1 MNMFQNKGEIV
12 HMEVVGMASLKGSE
26 THKNLMCAFAGESQA
41 RNRYTFY
48 ASIAKK
54 QGYPLIEK
62 TFTLTANQEQMHAKI
77 FFQYLSEEFNGEE
90 IEIDAAYPVDIY
102 QENTLQNI
110 LASVTA
116 ETHEHQEIYP
126 AFAEVAKKEGF
137 NQIAATFNMIAKIEE
152 THSQRFAAIAKDMQN
167 DTLFTK
173 PTPVAWHCEVCGHIH
188 YGVAAPAICPVCKH
202 AKGYFKA
209 EAANN

>member
-1 MNMFQNKGEIV
+1 
-12 HMEVVGMASLKGSE
+12 MASLQGTE
-26 THKNLMCAFAGESQA
+26 THKNLMRAFAGESQA

-54 QGYPLIEK
+54 QGYPLIEQ

-77 FFQYLSEEFNGEE
+77 FFQYLAEEFNGSE
-90 IEIDAAYPVDIY
+90 IEIDAAYPVDLY

-116 ETHEHQEIYP
+116 ETHEHEEVYP
-126 AFAEVAKKEGF
+126 AFAEVAKQEGF
-137 NQIAATFNMIAKIEE
+137 NQIAASFKMIAEIEK
-152 THSQRFAAIAKDMQN
+152 THSQRFAAIAEEMKT

-173 PTPVAWHCEVCGHIH
+173 ATPVAWHCQVCGHIH
-188 YGVAAPAICPVCKH
+188 YGVAAPALCPVCKH
-202 AKGYFKA
+202 AKGYFKPDA
-209 EAANN
+209 VQN

>member
-1 MNMFQNKGEIV
+1 M
-12 HMEVVGMASLKGSE
+12 
-26 THKNLMCAFAGESQA
+26 
-41 RNRYTFY
+41 
-48 ASIAKK
+48 
-54 QGYPLIEK
+54 
-62 TFTLTANQEQMHAKI
+62 
-77 FFQYLSEEFNGEE
+77 
-90 IEIDAAYPVDIY
+90 
-102 QENTLQNI
+102 
-110 LASVTA
+110 
-116 ETHEHQEIYP
+116 
-126 AFAEVAKKEGF
+126 AKKEGF

-167 DTLFTK
+167 DTLFTN

>member
-1 MNMFQNKGEIV
+1 
-12 HMEVVGMASLKGSE
+12 MASLKGTE
-26 THKNLMCAFAGESQA
+26 THKNLMRAFAGESQA

-48 ASIAKK
+48 AGIAQK
-54 QGYPLIEK
+54 QGYPLVADV
-62 TFTLTANQEQMHAKI
+62 FNYTAEQERMHGKI
-77 FFQYLSEEFNGEE
+77 FFEYLAEEFNGEE
-90 IEIDAAYPVDIY
+90 IEIDAAYPVDLY
-102 QENTLQNI
+102 QENTVKNL
-110 LASVTA
+110 LASVAA
-116 ETHEHQEIYP
+116 ESHEHEQVYP
-126 AFAEVAKKEGF
+126 TFARVAKEEGF

>member
-1 MNMFQNKGEIV
+1 MNHRQEIDIRFMPQLQKNKVI
-12 HMEVVGMASLKGSE
+12 
-26 THKNLMCAFAGESQA
+26 
-41 RNRYTFY
+41 
-48 ASIAKK
+48 
-54 QGYPLIEK
+54 PLIEK